1 MTVPMMN
8 EQTLLNRQ
16 VQRVMQTNH
25 KGLKAHTLVKN
36 AEKITINFHK
46 NDNI

>member
-1 MTVPMMN
+1 MTVPKMN

-16 VQRVMQTNH
+16 VQRVIQTND
-25 KGLKAHTLVKN
+25 KGLKAPQLVKN
-36 AEKITINFHK
+36 AEKSTINFHK